1 MFSQKKAIC
10 YFVEPLS
17 LNSIFKINIL
27 HYLIL
32 ISNHLALYLKDDVYL
47 IYCGRK

>member
-1 MFSQKKAIC
+1 MFSQKKATC
-10 YFVEPLS
+10 YFVEQLS

-32 ISNHLALYLKDDVYL
+32 ISNHLALYLKEDEYL